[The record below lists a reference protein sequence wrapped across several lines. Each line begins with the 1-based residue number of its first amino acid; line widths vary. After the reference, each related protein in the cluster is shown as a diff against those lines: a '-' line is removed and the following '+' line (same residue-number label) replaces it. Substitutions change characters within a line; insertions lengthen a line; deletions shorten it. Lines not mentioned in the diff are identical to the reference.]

1 MLYILEVNV
10 EIPNG
15 IKKDGQYLTWLKDEI
30 GHDEWFNMLKDIK
43 PIRSELT
50 EYFSRS
56 FEDNICTNEYVTS
69 SEDNRQIAK
78 TAIKKHMSSDK
89 FNITYVEKEF
99 DGSIRDYIFLQ

>member
-30 GHDEWFNMLKDIK
+30 GHDEWFVMAKEILDIRK
-43 PIRSELT
+43 NKIEF
-50 EYFSRS
+50 FSRS
-56 FEDNICTNEYVTS
+56 FKGNICTNEYVAQS
-69 SEDNRQIAK
+69 IEKIDILKS
-78 TAIKKHMSSDK
+78 AIKKHMLSDK

-99 DGSIRDYIFLQ
+99 DGSIRDYVFLQ